1 MKFKFA
7 ITILLFL
14 LLSQVSFAQQWHLT
28 GRLLDKDDGSSPL
41 EGTEIIVSHL
51 DGETI
56 SSNFSDDQGKFM
68 LSLSTGKFVVRY
80 RQLGDILRADTI
92 DVHDN
97 IDLGNIKL
105 NVKDHTLKEVTITS
119 QRRMLS
125 QKAGKLVY
133 LVQNSPFANGFNMRD
148 LLHNIPRIDP
158 TSDEIKI
165 IGKSN
170 VLVLVN
176 GHRINLDGKDLDVY
190 LRTLPSENV
199 SKIELMT
206 NPSAEFDAEGN
217 CGVINIILKSKPVGF
232 DGNIH
237 TLLTQ
242 RSHFSVEEGAG
253 FSFSSG
259 NFSVE
264 YKVNNSNEKR
274 RQMVQ
279 NSYSYPAYTRFT
291 NDNTL
296 NRYDILSQNLNSNY
310 QLGNWDLGFFATL
323 NSSRNKARHIGE
335 MTFSVDTYPSNSYS
349 ELNHDKYRLGTIS
362 PYAVWKLDSL
372 GKKITVN
379 YNYIHVTDNI
389 NQSFGS
395 STAQGFSSSSNDYSY
410 IVNTLSAD
418 LTLPFTWLNFELGG
432 KYSHFRTNNVSEFGI
447 RNGFLYKESITAF
460 YADINRKFGS
470 FYAKAGL
477 RYEHTYDDGITLE
490 GQSVSNKYNHWFPF
504 AELSYNPSDDH
515 SFALS
520 YSKRIDRP
528 SMNDMNPTRVY
539 RDTYTYTEGNDRLAP
554 SIMDNLE
561 FNYVFKGNL
570 TFDLYYYHTSD
581 AIQNL
586 TQVVDD
592 LFTKYSPKNC
602 LTINTFGTD
611 ASYNLSFGK
620 FNLYTSISMFYIKA
634 KSYVDELDDKDLQ
647 SLNTS
652 FSANLS
658 YRYKAMTFYANYY
671 HVLPGVEEAYHT
683 GNIDYVGLGC
693 KIDLLKNKLLLNIQA
708 QDIFGG
714 TKSHN
719 WMEYKDYIFRNRID
733 NDNTSFRVGLTYNFG
748 KQKAKRADVSIS
760 NSETNRLP
768 DIKK

>member
-7 ITILLFL
+7 ITILSFL
-14 LLSQVSFAQQWHLT
+14 LLGQVSFAQQWHLT

-56 SSNFSDDQGKFM
+56 SSNFSDNQGKFT

-97 IDLGNIKL
+97 VDLGNIKL

-176 GHRINLDGKDLDVY
+176 GHRINLDGKDLDMY

-242 RSHFSVEEGAG
+242 RSHFSAEEGAG
-253 FSFSSG
+253 LSFSSG

-264 YKVNNSNEKR
+264 YKVSNSNEKR

-296 NRYDILSQNLNSNY
+296 NRYDILSQNLNGNY

-323 NSSRNKARHIGE
+323 NSSRNKACHIGE

-349 ELNHDKYRLGTIS
+349 ELNHDKYRLETIS

-389 NQSFGS
+389 NQSFDS

-432 KYSHFRTNNVSEFGI
+432 KYSHFRTNNGSEFGI
-447 RNGFLYKESITAF
+447 RNGFLYKETITAF
-460 YADINRKFGS
+460 YADINRKFGPL
-470 FYAKAGL
+470 YAKAGL

-570 TFDLYYYHTSD
+570 SFNLYYYHTSD

-634 KSYVDELDDKDLQ
+634 KSYVDELDDKDLR

-671 HVLPGVEEAYHT
+671 HVLPGIEEAYHT

-693 KIDLLKNKLLLNIQA
+693 KINLLKNKLLLNIQT

-748 KQKAKRADVSIS
+748 KQKAKRADVSIT